1 MKRKKSLFLFIYVI
15 YLLLPCSMAVFLG
28 LMVNILGHHINFL
41 QQLTIFI
48 FMILP
53 IYFSGNLAFEQYKS
67 PYCKYMIT
75 EDKKVIILNEK
86 YLKRKNRLSKF
97 KKLIP
102 FTARKNIM
110 SARYHP
116 ISGWCLALSFEL
128 IDSFIYTCSII
139 GFLRV
144 RSGIIV
150 SVSFIFCFPYC
161 HCHIGIYNA
170 FFQE

>member
-1 MKRKKSLFLFIYVI
+1 MFEEKKAVVPFHICN
-15 YLLLPCSMAVFLG
+15 LLIITIVSMAVFLG
-28 LMVNILGHHINFL
+28 LMVNVLGHHINFL

-97 KKLIP
+97 KKY
-102 FTARKNIM
+102 N
-110 SARYHP
+110 
-116 ISGWCLALSFEL
+116 SFY
-128 IDSFIYTCSII
+128 S
-139 GFLRV
+139 
-144 RSGIIV
+144 
-150 SVSFIFCFPYC
+150 
-161 HCHIGIYNA
+161 
-170 FFQE
+170 

>member
-1 MKRKKSLFLFIYVI
+1 MLAFLSFLISLITIVTSVFITIFFKNELVQMFEEKKAVI
-15 YLLLPCSMAVFLG
+15 PFHICNLLIILMVSMAVFMG
-28 LMVNILGHHINFL
+28 LMVNVLGHHINFL

-97 KKLIP
+97 KKY
-102 FTARKNIM
+102 N
-110 SARYHP
+110 
-116 ISGWCLALSFEL
+116 SFY
-128 IDSFIYTCSII
+128 S
-139 GFLRV
+139 
-144 RSGIIV
+144 
-150 SVSFIFCFPYC
+150 
-161 HCHIGIYNA
+161 
-170 FFQE
+170 